1 MSAGQPDLA
10 ARSVEAAVNPER
22 ASGQRSSF
30 AALLGRRRYTA
41 LSVLSVLIVLGA
53 WQVCGSTGVVNKTLA
68 GSPWGIVQA
77 FRYLADNGLGSDVL
91 ASAKLFAIG
100 LALAIGIG
108 VIAGVV
114 IGWSRVLGAVFE
126 PWIAILYAMPIIALL
141 PLIILWFGLGFE
153 AQMIM
158 VLLISVFPV
167 LVGVLTGVRNV
178 DPALVELARSFQ
190 GKDRDILRTVVLPSV
205 VPYFV
210 AGVRLAIGAALIG
223 VVVAEYFLGNKGIG
237 GLIVTAGNLVQPNQ
251 VFVGVVILAVSAVIM
266 TSLLR
271 YGERKLQRWREP

>member
-1 MSAGQPDLA
+1 MSTGQPDVMTPPVDAVGQAAPESAARTPLA
-10 ARSVEAAVNPER
+10 AR
-22 ASGQRSSF
+22 
-30 AALLGRRRYTA
+30 LYRRRFTA
-41 LSVLSVLIVLGA
+41 LSTLSVLLVLGL
-53 WQVCGSTGVVNKTLA
+53 WQLLASTGVINKTLA

-77 FRYLADNGLGSDVL
+77 FRQLANNGLGGDVL
-91 ASAKLFAIG
+91 ASAKLFAVG
-100 LALAIGIG
+100 LLIAIGIG
-108 VIAGVV
+108 VVAGVA
-114 IGWSRVLGAVFE
+114 IGWSSILGALFE

-153 AQMIM
+153 AQLIM

-178 DPALVELARSFQ
+178 DPDLVELARSFR
-190 GKDRDILRTVVLPSV
+190 GKDRDVLRTVVLPSV
-205 VPYFV
+205 IPYFV
-210 AGVRLAIGAALIG
+210 AGVRLSIGGALIG

-237 GLIVTAGNLVQPNQ
+237 GLIVTAGNLVQPNE